1 MEPKVNDWISENTL
15 KHYILLANCFL
26 ECFVITCKKW
36 ILSYTK
42 SKDWKAS
49 VKLVAQCFYFRKK
62 RLFVVFIQWMYG
74 RGVEIIQ
81 IVVISLSRTIL
92 GPLLL
97 WSYST
102 AILSVQ
108 NFGSNFLCVIYK
120 KKKKVLASNHVVEY
134 PS

>member
-62 RLFVVFIQWMYG
+62 RLFVVFIQ
-74 RGVEIIQ
+74 
-81 IVVISLSRTIL
+81 
-92 GPLLL
+92 
-97 WSYST
+97 
-102 AILSVQ
+102 
-108 NFGSNFLCVIYK
+108 
-120 KKKKVLASNHVVEY
+120 
-134 PS
+134 